1 MGRSSRSGLVRSWR
15 VGRAALVAGVVL
27 SGLLAGT
34 PAGGAAGSPALRGP
48 QPRATTPL
56 YYVALGD
63 SLAAGVGAT
72 TAADSYVDLVAQHEL
87 ARFPGLQLENFSCA
101 GATTGTMLDGGGTC
115 AYSSGT
121 QLGDA
126 EAFLEAH
133 QGQVAFV
140 TIDIGANDVDHCVT
154 AGTFIDLSCLQ
165 QGIAAIES
173 QLPQI
178 LAGLARAD
186 PGLPVFGM
194 NYYDPFLAAWLLG
207 SAGQA
212 LAVESVVLADQ
223 LNDDLAQ
230 IYGAAGYPT
239 ADVAD
244 AFATD
249 DVAMTGSYNGQTLP
263 HDVANI
269 CNWTFMCTNA
279 DIHTNDTGHS
289 VIAAAFDQQVD
300 GWFAGGTLGLVLA
313 SRSGGVYSLGNAAF
327 FGSLDSVDLAGP
339 ITGAAA
345 SPSHTGYWLC
355 GGDGGVFAF
364 GDAGFDGS
372 MAGRA
377 LNAPVV
383 GIASTPTGRG
393 YWLVAADGGVF
404 SFGDAGFDGSMAG
417 RPLDAPVV
425 GIASTPTG
433 RGYWLVAADGG
444 VFSFGDA
451 GFDGSMAG
459 RALNAPVVG
468 IAPSPT
474 GRGYLLGAGDG
485 GVFAFGDARYPGS
498 MTSQTLRS
506 PVIAVT
512 AS

>member
-1 MGRSSRSGLVRSWR
+1 MGCSSRSGLVRSWR
-15 VGRAALVAGVVL
+15 VGMAALVAGVVL
-27 SGLLAGT
+27 SGLLAGA

-154 AGTFIDLSCLQ
+154 AGTSIDLSCLQ
-165 QGIAAIES
+165 QGIAAIEG

-178 LAGLARAD
+178 LAGLARSD
-186 PGLPVFGM
+186 PGVPLFGM

-212 LAVESVVLADQ
+212 LADESIVLADQ
-223 LNDDLAQ
+223 LNDDLAR

-249 DVAMTGSYNGQTLP
+249 DVAMTGSYNGLALP
-263 HDVANI
+263 HDVADV

-279 DIHTNDTGHS
+279 DIHTNDTGHG
-289 VIAAAFDQQVD
+289 VIATAFDQQVD
-300 GWFAGGTLGLVLA
+300 GWFAGGTPGLVLA
-313 SRSGGVYSLGNAAF
+313 SRGGGAYSLGNAGF
-327 FGSLDSVDLAGP
+327 YGSLDSVDLAGP

-345 SPSHTGYWLC
+345 PPSHAGYWLC

-372 MAGRA
+372 MAGRP
-377 LNAPVV
+377 LDAPVV
-383 GIASTPTGRG
+383 GIAPTPAGKG

-404 SFGDAGFDGSMAG
+404 AFGDASFFGSMAG

-425 GIASTPTG
+425 GIAPSS
-433 RGYWLVAADGG
+433 DGG
-444 VFSFGDA
+444 
-451 GFDGSMAG
+451 
-459 RALNAPVVG
+459 
-468 IAPSPT
+468 
-474 GRGYLLGAGDG
+474 GYLLGAGDG
-485 GVFAFGDARYPGS
+485 GVFSFGDARYPGS
-498 MTSQTLRS
+498 MTSQTLRT
-506 PVIAVT
+506 PVIAVI